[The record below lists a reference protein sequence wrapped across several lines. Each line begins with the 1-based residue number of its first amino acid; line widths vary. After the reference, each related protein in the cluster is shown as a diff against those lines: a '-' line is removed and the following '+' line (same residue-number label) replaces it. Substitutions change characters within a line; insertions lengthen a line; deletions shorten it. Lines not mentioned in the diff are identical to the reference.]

1 MKEFKVGDKVYF
13 PLKTTKVCTLTER
26 GSIGYPLSIFLNY
39 NLESCTFI
47 GEFYENLGIPCIFHA
62 TQENKE
68 LLEKLHG
75 VEFEAAPPKTRTVTF
90 EMPITFV
97 PELNKDYWFINNF
110 YDNGVSYETNTGSPV
125 DRMCIDRGVWR
136 TKEEALMV
144 ANAIFN
150 IEKDS

>member
-1 MKEFKVGDKVYF
+1 MKEFKIGDKVYF
-13 PLKTTKVCTLTER
+13 PLKTTKICTITENYANTYTLSVDLQRTLGVCTT
-26 GSIGYPLSIFLNY
+26 S
-39 NLESCTFI
+39 
-47 GEFYENLGIPCIFHA
+47 GEVVANSGISNIFHA
-62 TQENKE
+62 TQENKD

-90 EMPITFV
+90 ERPAPFV
-97 PELNKDYWFINNF
+97 PHHGEHYWVVNSLVP
-110 YDNGVSYETNTGSPV
+110 NGVVKFLNFNSTADLNAIGN
-125 DRMCIDRGVWR
+125 GVWR